1 MKKSTLFLI
10 ILVAI
15 FFTSTLALIKL
26 NYLKPQSTTISTAS
40 ITPTVTRDSTADWK
54 IYENKDFGISFLYPE
69 NYFFEKMPDNEYSGI
84 YFWKNGSDTKS
95 YYEYIPMLG
104 GEKPKDF
111 PLFVM
116 QRYNEEIRTLLTA
129 PENQSGPI
137 EMSFVKD
144 IDNINT
150 LFKVYLFGVSD
161 IGQYCALETPFKK
174 TITITCSDDQL
185 KNPIFNQILSTF
197 KFINTSQSLI
207 PTTTLDL
214 TTNWKTY
221 TDNKN
226 GFSLKHPTSFQPSS
240 QIETIKNP
248 DHLTVKQYSDRLVS
262 DSKNDDL
269 CPECYKVISE
279 KEYIA
284 NGKIGLLQ
292 EVISS
297 PGGRSTKF
305 IATNSEAIIVLTHG
319 FGDPETPILEN
330 SKQDF
335 FQILSTFKF
344 TNTTSKELPV
354 SISAIFSAVKP
365 NLTTYSNPIFV
376 KDKWQL
382 DVNSYSPKLTSI
394 ESLLTNKFNMKM
406 TDEVGSGKGGQDTF
420 ENNKIICYLGWGRN
434 DDGAPE
440 TWIEANSFAYLSCAE
455 K

>member
-15 FFTSTLALIKL
+15 FFTSTLVLIKL

-197 KFINTSQSLI
+197 KFTNTISD
-207 PTTTLDL
+207 PTLG
-214 TTNWKTY
+214 WKKFGSMSYDISFKYPQDWSVETENM
-221 TDNKN
+221 TIFLKSPKTIAALSNKN
-226 GFSLKHPTSFQPSS
+226 NTWTRVG
-240 QIETIKNP
+240 
-248 DHLTVKQYSDRLVS
+248 
-262 DSKNDDL
+262 DL
-269 CPECYKVISE
+269 I
-279 KEYIA
+279 
-284 NGKIGLLQ
+284 
-292 EVISS
+292 ISS
-297 PGGRSTKF
+297 LTQKSLPNNQNNLPLSSWITSNYSANPIHNITLAGMKGFKVTSCGDSCLEEIYLEDENVIYK
-305 IATNSEAIIVLTHG
+305 IDSGNSDHFTTEL
-319 FGDPETPILEN
+319 N
-330 SKQDF
+330 
-335 FQILSTFKF
+335 QILST
-344 TNTTSKELPV
+344 
-354 SISAIFSAVKP
+354 
-365 NLTTYSNPIFV
+365 
-376 KDKWQL
+376 
-382 DVNSYSPKLTSI
+382 LTSSNSPSLVQPSQQSPVAGICQEVSKNQEVTIIISPDNVPVPRCVEVTSGQKLKITNNSPNSI
-394 ESLLTNKFNMKM
+394 EIYQTKPKTIIKPGVSFVFPQA
-406 TDEVGSGKGGQDTF
+406 VGAFLEPGIHS
-420 ENNKIICYLGWGRN
+420 IA
-434 DDGAPE
+434 GAE
-440 TWIEANSFAYLSCAE
+440 IWLQ
-455 K
+455 